1 MLQNVY
7 QLPKGSKTFEMCT
20 ERKDQLLV
28 YISIYL
34 LSINKYTYQ
43 CTTTIDTGLC
53 MGDVSK
59 L

>member
-28 YISIYL
+28 YISIHLYPL
-34 LSINKYTYQ
+34 TIILIS
-43 CTTTIDTGLC
+43 IDTGLH